1 MQLATFQSHQTCPY
15 CGSRKLVLTKDGLVC
30 TLCGSVVDDLV
41 VDLSAYISVKTD
53 KSEEELMRAK
63 AEAKPTK
70 INKIELSLRKALT
83 SSKIYSM
90 LAKIANVPIEKILT
104 NIDEGL
110 ERLIARNEEEAW
122 SILTSKCILTKLK
135 RYRGKPALIVALYH
149 LLLHRLVYKEHI
161 LPSLIAEIYKLDKVV
176 LVRAYKR
183 VVECLNVM
191 E

>member
-1 MQLATFQSHQTCPY
+1 MQLATFQSHQACPY

-41 VDLSAYISVKTD
+41 VDMSAHTSVIGRG
-53 KSEEELMRAK
+53 EEELIRTK

-90 LAKIANVPIEKILT
+90 LAKIADVPIEKILT

-122 SILTSKCILTKLK
+122 SILTSKCILMKLK

-149 LLLHRLVYKEHI
+149 LLLYRLVYKEHM